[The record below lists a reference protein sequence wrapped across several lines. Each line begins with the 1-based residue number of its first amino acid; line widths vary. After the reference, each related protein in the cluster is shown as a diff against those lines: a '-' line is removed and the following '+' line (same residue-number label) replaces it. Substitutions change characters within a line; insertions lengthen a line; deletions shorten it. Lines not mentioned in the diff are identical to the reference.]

1 MKLLRIGDK
10 GFERAA
16 ILDKTGNI
24 RDMSRFASDWTG
36 ATLSSSVLSKLKN
49 ENLESYPIMSD
60 DVRIGPPVGN
70 VGKIIGCALTYG
82 KHAQEAG
89 LKTPKEP
96 MFMLTS
102 RTAINGPYDDV
113 IIPRE
118 GTELDWEAELVVV
131 LGKGGSYITVEDA
144 MDHIAGYC
152 IGNDVSERQFQLER
166 GTQWTKGKSADTLKP
181 FGPWLVTKDEIPNP
195 NDLDISIKING
206 QTRQSSNTA
215 DMVFTIAELIS
226 NISNYVRW
234 EAGDLMFTGT
244 PPGVGYGMKPQL
256 YMKPGD
262 IMEPTIQGLGAHRSK
277 IVAYNE

>member
-1 MKLLRIGDK
+1 MKLVRFGDK
-10 GFERAA
+10 GSERAG
-16 ILDKTGNI
+16 ILGADNVI
-24 RDMSRFASDWTG
+24 YDVSSRIPDWTG
-36 ATLSSSVLSKLKN
+36 ATISNEILSTIRDEILEDFPKIDSKTRL
-49 ENLESYPIMSD
+49 
-60 DVRIGPPVGN
+60 GPPLGD

-89 LKTPKEP
+89 LETPKEP

-102 RTAINGPYDDV
+102 RTAINGPFDDV
-113 IIPRE
+113 IIPRG

-131 LGKGGSYITVEDA
+131 LGKGGSYIPVETA
-144 MDHIAGYC
+144 MEHVAGYC
-152 IGNDVSERQFQLER
+152 VGNDVSERQFQLER

-195 NDLDISIKING
+195 NALDISIKING
-206 QTRQSSNTA
+206 ETRQSSTTA

-262 IMEPTIQGLGAHRSK
+262 IMEPTIEGLGAHRSK
-277 IVAYNE
+277 IVAYHE

>member
-1 MKLLRIGDK
+1 MKLVRFGDK
-10 GFERAA
+10 GAERAG
-16 ILDKTGNI
+16 IIDSDNTL
-24 RDMSRFASDWTG
+24 RDVSAFIPDWTG
-36 ATLSSSVLSKLKN
+36 ATLSDDNLAKLKAK
-49 ENLESYPIMSD
+49 PIETFPP
-60 DVRIGPPVGN
+60 VTNAPRLGPPVGN

-89 LKTPKEP
+89 LETPKEP

-102 RTAINGPYDDV
+102 RTAINGPFDDV
-113 IIPRE
+113 IIPRG

-131 LGKGGSYITVEDA
+131 LGKGGAYIPVDKA
-144 MDHIAGYC
+144 MEHVAGYC
-152 IGNDVSERQFQLER
+152 VGNDVSERQFQLER

-195 NDLDISIKING
+195 NALDISIKING
-206 QTRQSSNTA
+206 ETRQSSNTG
-215 DMVFTIAELIS
+215 DMVFTVAELIS

-256 YMKPGD
+256 YLKAGD
-262 IMEPTIQGLGAHRSK
+262 IMEPTIKGLGAHRSQ
-277 IVAYNE
+277 IVAYDE

>member
-1 MKLLRIGDK
+1 MKLVRFGEK
-10 GFERAA
+10 GSERAG
-16 ILDKTGNI
+16 ILGPDDII
-24 RDMSRFASDWTG
+24 RDVSDLISDWTG
-36 ATLSSSVLSKLKN
+36 ATLSDDSLSKIRA
-49 ENLESYPIMSD
+49 ESLDNHPAVMRGI
-60 DVRIGPPVGN
+60 RLGPPVGN

-89 LKTPKEP
+89 LETPKEP

-102 RTAINGPYDDV
+102 RTAINGPFDDV
-113 IIPRE
+113 IIPRG

-131 LGKGGSYITVEDA
+131 LGKGGAYIPVETA
-144 MDHIAGYC
+144 MDHVAGYC
-152 IGNDVSERQFQLER
+152 VGNDVSERQFQLER

-181 FGPWLVTKDEIPNP
+181 CGPWLVTKDEILNP
-195 NDLDISIKING
+195 NALDISIKVNG

-244 PPGVGYGMKPQL
+244 PPGVGYGMKPQQ

-262 IMEPTIQGLGAHRSK
+262 IMEPTIQGLGAHYSK
-277 IVAYNE
+277 IVSFSG

>member
-181 FGPWLVTKDEIPNP
+181 IGPWLVTKDEIPNP